1 MGYATDGMAISPD
14 GNLFI
19 VACGSD
25 KGNMD
30 LYFSIKKH
38 GLWTF
43 PELLNVSTRG
53 DERSVYIAADNQ
65 TIYFSSDG
73 YDGFG
78 G

>member
-1 MGYATDGMAISPD
+1 
-14 GNLFI
+14 
-19 VACGSD
+19 
-25 KGNMD
+25 MD

-53 DERSVYIAADNQ
+53 DERSVYIAADNK

-73 YDGFG
+73 YGGFG
-78 G
+78 KLDIFKTKWNGKNGEL